1 MSEFKARHPIVVSAL
16 YKTVSTTFFAPLGVA
31 TLRLQCQGELKDHT
45 PYKGTFSIFSRI
57 IKEEGFRKLYKGN
70 TIDVSKLLL
79 AGAADFCFGLL
90 FKRIFFVDPKST
102 GYWKAFILTNVSDL
116 AVDTCTYTLIYPVDF
131 VHTRYVN
138 DIGKKKFNGIKDI
151 YTQIKTKEGLRGLY
165 RGFLAGFLGILLVH
179 VTYTGLNELGSKF
192 FSEAMRKRPILR
204 KLLEFGVSM
213 ISGLAVY
220 PFNVIRR
227 RMIMTAGEEEK
238 YDGVADC
245 KRKIVEKEGVRGLF
259 SGVGVS
265 LAVGAVTMG
274 VVAIVAVALKLRR

>member
-16 YKTVSTTFFAPLGVA
+16 YKTVSTTFFAPIGVA

-45 PYKGTFSIFSRI
+45 PYKGTFSVFSRI
-57 IKEEGFRKLYKGN
+57 IKEEGFRHLYKGN

-79 AGAADFCFGLL
+79 AGAADFCLGLL
-90 FKRIFFVDPKST
+90 FKRIFFFDPKST
-102 GYWKAFILTNVSDL
+102 GYWKAFIFTNISDL
-116 AVDTCTYTLIYPVDF
+116 AVDTCTYSLIYPVEF

-138 DIGKKKFNGIKDI
+138 DIGKKRFSGIRDI
-151 YTQIKTKEGLRGLY
+151 YTQIKTKEGFRGLY
-165 RGFLAGFLGILLVH
+165 RGFLAGLLGILLVH
-179 VTYTGLNELGSKF
+179 VTYTGLSELGSKC
-192 FSEAMRKRPILR
+192 FSAAIRKRPILR
-204 KLLEFGVSM
+204 KFLEFGVSM

-227 RMIMTAGEEEK
+227 RIIMTAGEEEK
-238 YDGVADC
+238 YEGVVDC

-265 LAVGAVTMG
+265 LAFGAVSMG

>member
-1 MSEFKARHPIVVSAL
+1 MSEFKARHPIIVSAL
-16 YKTVSTTFFAPLGVA
+16 YKTVSTTFFAPIGVA

-45 PYKGTFSIFSRI
+45 PYKGTFSVFSRI
-57 IKEEGFRKLYKGN
+57 IKEEGFRHLYKGN

-79 AGAADFCFGLL
+79 SGAADFCFSLL
-90 FKRIFFVDPKST
+90 FKRIFFFDPKST
-102 GYWKAFILTNVSDL
+102 GYLKAFIFTNVSDL
-116 AVDTCTYTLIYPVDF
+116 AVDTCTYSLIYPVDF

-138 DIGKKKFNGIKDI
+138 DIGKRKFSGIRDI
-151 YTQIKTKEGLRGLY
+151 YKQIKTKEGFRGLY

-179 VTYTGLNELGSKF
+179 VTYKGLNELGSKF
-192 FSEAMRKRPILR
+192 FSEAFRRRPILR
-204 KLLEFGVSM
+204 KLMEFGISM

-227 RMIMTAGEEEK
+227 RMIMTSGEDVK
-238 YDGVADC
+238 YEGIVDC

-265 LAVGAVTMG
+265 LAVGAVSMG
-274 VVAIVAVALKLRR
+274 VVAIVAIALKLRR